1 MSDVSVLLNL
11 TSRIA
16 FEETDPLM
24 SLVNAKEPLL
34 FYDRLSVEKFPSDK
48 ELYLEHSERLVSNL
62 RNLLEAR
69 SLSVDDDDGRIRLI
83 IILDLVEGIFQPDG
97 NRLFFPAQKVRAVRA
112 LIARI
117 FEERNPLLDRMEYD
131 FIFINSSADDRQLSS
146 FYQQLAYD
154 GCTGLDD
161 RNWFS
166 GNVIRLNERRDELF
180 RQLDAPDV
188 DMGLDDPGIH
198 PVYLQFGD
206 AVAELMQN
214 VGSRLAEA
222 GVRDEFEL
230 LMRDA
235 LSKIRTVGDFE
246 TYDYDAAVRA
256 CVSKLIGLKANDF
269 FTDCVFFILRYDES
283 PAAIKQRD
291 EVFVKSLVQLLSTV
305 NSDDYTRYF
314 KSTVLR
320 SARLFVLTE
329 YANSNIN
336 VEALSDLGRQARVCL
351 PRLSDAKWTE
361 DMDVEY
367 RVFSPNIT
375 EPSKSDTHRELNEKY
390 IRTRTRKVDD
400 FIDARQIP
408 FFFDKKKGGWDW
420 YSEVMECATDLYE
433 YEKEND
439 RPLYD
444 TPKRITG
451 KEMRSE
457 TKKTTYRELEND
469 RLKLSKQDVQV
480 MHVEDLNAY
489 MTTRRG
495 LMDSLARSI
504 DALRGEL
511 PKLGYLACLFWL
523 GAFSVLGFTLCYSL
537 HFWNDNA
544 GPLYAI
550 AIAFG
555 AAGLLFMLSSL
566 IAQVTVKRKI
576 RRVYDEMDSTCRQ
589 MRENLEKYLA
599 DVNKRSRLQ
608 KEADVR
614 RRNLDEMEEKL
625 AEFKSHNKRVDL
637 WKTHFASIAEK
648 LDYTLA
654 ALGKDEEPASDQLK
668 LNVSDFSLDGFPT
681 MPLTVRSKYRA
692 MNTQIMQVPVEI
704 TSVTCFVKHFRFTEI
719 NPI

>member
-34 FYDRLSVEKFPSDK
+34 FYDRLSVERFPSDK

-97 NRLFFPAQKVRAVRA
+97 SRLFFPAQKVRAVRS

-117 FEERNPLLDRMEYD
+117 FEERNPLLERMEYC
-131 FIFINSSADDRQLSS
+131 FLFINSSFDDKQLSS

-154 GCTGLDD
+154 GCTGGDD
-161 RNWFS
+161 QTWFS
-166 GNVIRLNERRDELF
+166 SNVIRLNDCRDELF

-188 DMGLDDPGIH
+188 DMMLDDKSVKS
-198 PVYLQFGD
+198 VYQHFND
-206 AVAELMQN
+206 AVAEVMEK

-222 GVRDEFEL
+222 GVRDDFESL
-230 LMRDA
+230 LREA
-235 LSKIRTVGDFE
+235 VAQVKTVGAFE
-246 TYDYDAAVRA
+246 VFDYDGLVRA
-256 CVSKLIGLKANDF
+256 CVSKLIGLKASDF

-291 EVFVKSLVQLLSTV
+291 EVFVKSLVQLLSTI
-305 NSDDYTRYF
+305 SSGDYTRYF
-314 KSTVLR
+314 KSGILR
-320 SARLFVLTE
+320 SARLFVLGE
-329 YANSNIN
+329 YVGSNIDID
-336 VEALSDLGRQARVCL
+336 ALSAFGQQAKACL

-367 RVFSPNIT
+367 RIFSSNIS
-375 EPSKSDTHRELNEKY
+375 EPAKSDTHRDMNEKY
-390 IRTRTRKVDD
+390 TKKRSRLVDD

-408 FFFDKKKGGWDW
+408 FFFDKEKGGWSW
-420 YSEVMECATDLYE
+420 YSEVMECVTSLYE
-433 YEKEND
+433 FEKEND

-444 TPKRITG
+444 TPKRLTS
-451 KEMRSE
+451 KEMRAD

-469 RLKLSKQDVQV
+469 RAKLAQQDIQV

-489 MTTRRG
+489 LTKRRG
-495 LMDSLARSI
+495 LMDSFAKAI
-504 DALRGEL
+504 NEL
-511 PKLGYLACLFWL
+511 KEEMPKLGYLACVFWMGVL
-523 GAFSVLGFTLCYSL
+523 SVLGFTICYSL
-537 HFWNDNA
+537 HFWRGNV

-555 AAGLLFMLSSL
+555 AAGLLFLLASL
-566 IAQVTVKRKI
+566 IGQTTVKRKI
-576 RRVYDEMDSTCRQ
+576 RSVYIRIDNLCLQ
-589 MRENLEKYLA
+589 LQENLEKYLA
-599 DVNKRSRLQ
+599 DVNRRSKLQ

-625 AEFKSHNKRVDL
+625 EEFKSHNKRVDL
-637 WKTHFASIAEK
+637 WKTHFSSIADK
-648 LDYTLA
+648 LDFILA
-654 ALGKDEEPASDQLK
+654 ALGKEEEAPSEKMK
-668 LNVSDFSLDGFPT
+668 LNVSDFSLEGFPT
-681 MPLTVRSKYRA
+681 MPLVIRSKYKT
-692 MNTQIMQVPVEI
+692 MNTQIMQVPVDI
-704 TSVTCFVKHFRFTEI
+704 NSVTCMVKHFRFTEI
-719 NPI
+719 NSI